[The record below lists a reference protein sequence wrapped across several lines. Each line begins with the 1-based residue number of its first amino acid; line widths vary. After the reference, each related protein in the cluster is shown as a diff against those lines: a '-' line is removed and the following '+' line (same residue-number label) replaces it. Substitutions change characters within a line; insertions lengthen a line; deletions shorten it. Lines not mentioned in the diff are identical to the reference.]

1 MLRVCNQVC
10 WTHTRKLHFTASAWW
25 EIKSA
30 LHWKSKSIAFHLIIR
45 VWAERGEAIEI
56 EFARFQNSIW
66 ARERKS
72 AASLESH
79 SPIIVKIVSKINLM
93 YVIWNWIDSHY
104 PRSSETEWA
113 EKLYDVDELPAVFD
127 SAYNREEGESEVSSL
142 LPETSDSITWCMRYR
157 L

>member
-1 MLRVCNQVC
+1 MLRVCNQAR
-10 WTHTRKLHFTASAWW
+10 WTHTRKLHFTASARW

-45 VWAERGEAIEI
+45 VWTWGEAIEI

-104 PRSSETEWA
+104 PSLFGNGEEKNCTMLMSFQRSSILLIIVRKA
-113 EKLYDVDELPAVFD
+113 
-127 SAYNREEGESEVSSL
+127 NCEVSSL